1 LRKARPGLSGLEA
14 ILDIEDRGRIL
25 LPHGEPVGWLGL

>member
-1 LRKARPGLSGLEA
+1 VSRLEA

-25 LPHGEPVGWLGL
+25 LPQNEPVGRLGF